1 MVHDVCG
8 KSTTLAADVAGGG
21 LLVGS
26 SGTLGVLHRVGGLV
40 LDKLRCLAGLLLGG
54 IGGVCGGLG
63 HHLSLLADEAACL
76 VLRRD
81 GRLAISCYNL
91 YAELHGMA
99 TMEYSSVRL
108 NQILQYGQIFA
119 LTYSSTIKTFQRDSD
134 LALWL
139 LTAN

>member
-8 KSTTLAADVAGGG
+8 KSTMLAADVAGGG
-21 LLVGS
+21 LLVGG
-26 SGTLGVLHRVGGLV
+26 SGALGVLHRVSDLF

-54 IGGVCGGLG
+54 IGGVCGRQ
-63 HHLSLLADEAACL
+63 CL

-91 YAELHGMA
+91 YAELHGVT

-119 LTYSSTIKTFQRDSD
+119 LTYSSTIKTSQRDSD